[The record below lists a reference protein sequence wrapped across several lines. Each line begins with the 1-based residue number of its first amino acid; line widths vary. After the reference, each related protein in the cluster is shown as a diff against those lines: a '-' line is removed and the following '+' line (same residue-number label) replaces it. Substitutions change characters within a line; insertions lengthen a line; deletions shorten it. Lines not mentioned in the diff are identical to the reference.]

1 MGWDRKNCIYG
12 APYSGT
18 PPPLPSSVVFTTCC
32 GVIFT
37 LVVYLHSS
45 PLPSLSAQALLHV
58 VVVL

>member
-12 APYSGT
+12 APYPGT
-18 PPPLPSSVVFTTCC
+18 APPLPSSVVFTACC
-32 GVIFT
+32 GVIHAWA
-37 LVVYLHSS
+37 LRPHSS